1 MYCQRDFSTS
11 GVALNTR
18 EGCEFELEQKAP
30 GVQVMMVNLH
40 VCIVHV
46 IFQLLV
52 LRPRPNGQYME

>member
-40 VCIVHV
+40 VHV
-46 IFQLLV
+46 IFQLQV
-52 LRPRPNGQYME
+52 LPSIQEKAANLN